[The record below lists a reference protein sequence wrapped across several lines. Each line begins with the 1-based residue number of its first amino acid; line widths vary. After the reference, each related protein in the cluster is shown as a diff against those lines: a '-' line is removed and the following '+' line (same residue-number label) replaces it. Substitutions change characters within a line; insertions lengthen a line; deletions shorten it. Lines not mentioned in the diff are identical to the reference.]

1 MRYISTRGS
10 APEVDFEGA
19 LLTGLAPDGGLY
31 VPVSWPGLPDLEAD
45 ATYADVAAAVVAP
58 FVEGV
63 FTHNE
68 ILEFASDVYSR
79 FRHDAVAP
87 LRPLGEGE
95 MLLELFWGP
104 TLSFKDYALQLV
116 GRLLDEVL
124 RRRGERVTV
133 VGATSGDTGSAA
145 IDALRDLD
153 SIEVVMLHPEGRVS
167 DVQRRQMTTVPAP
180 NIHNVAVKGTFD
192 DCQDLVKAIFTD
204 EDLRQEIHPAAVN
217 SINWARIMSQIAYYV
232 WSAHRIGALDES
244 VAYAVP
250 TGNFGNVF
258 SAYGAKKMGVPI
270 SQLIVGNNANHGLA
284 DFLNSG
290 SLPIG
295 TVVPTLAPA
304 MDIQV
309 PSNLERLL
317 FDVFER
323 RGELLAALMND
334 YRVAGSLDV
343 MPVQMASVGALFDAG
358 HATDDEILA
367 VIRDVYHETGVVVD
381 PHTAAGIAAGRALRK
396 DHDQQLVFIATAH
409 PAKFPDAIES
419 VLHLEPDLPD
429 DLDDLMDKEERYEV
443 VENDFEVVARI
454 TRRIAHS
461 S

>member
-1 MRYISTRGS
+1 M
-10 APEVDFEGA
+10 
-19 LLTGLAPDGGLY
+19 LTGLAPDGGLY
-31 VPVSWPGLPDLEAD
+31 VPVSWPGLPELEPD
-45 ATYADVAAAVVAP
+45 ASYADVAAAVVAP
-58 FVEGV
+58 FVDGV
-63 FTHNE
+63 FSHDE
-68 ILEFASDVYSR
+68 ILQFASDVYGR
-79 FRHDAVAP
+79 FRHEAVAP

-95 MLLELFWGP
+95 ILLELFWGP

-116 GRLLDEVL
+116 GRLFDEL
-124 RRRGERVTV
+124 LQRRGERVTV
-133 VGATSGDTGSAA
+133 IGATSGDTGSAA
-145 IDALRDLD
+145 LDALRDLD

-167 DVQRRQMTTVPAP
+167 DVQRRQMTTVRSP
-180 NIHNVAVKGTFD
+180 NIHNVAVRGTFD
-192 DCQDLVKAIFTD
+192 DCQDLVKAVFAD
-204 EDLRQEIHPAAVN
+204 HELRAEIRPAAVN
-217 SINWARIMSQIAYYV
+217 SINWARIMSQIVYYV
-232 WSAHRIGALDES
+232 WSAHRIGAMDES

-258 SAYGAKKMGVPI
+258 SAYGARKMGVPI

-317 FDVFER
+317 FDVYER
-323 RGELLAALMND
+323 RGELLAALMGD
-334 YRVAGSLDV
+334 YRAAGSLDV
-343 MPVQMASVGALFDAG
+343 MPVQMASISSLFDAG

-381 PHTAAGIAAGRALRK
+381 PHTAAGIVAGRALRR

-409 PAKFPDAIES
+409 PAKFPQAIES
-419 VLHLEPDLPD
+419 VLRLEPDLPD
-429 DLDDLMDKEERYEV
+429 GLDDLMERDERYEV
-443 VENDFEVVARI
+443 IETEFEAVARI
-454 TRRIAHS
+454 ARRVANQH
-461 S
+461 